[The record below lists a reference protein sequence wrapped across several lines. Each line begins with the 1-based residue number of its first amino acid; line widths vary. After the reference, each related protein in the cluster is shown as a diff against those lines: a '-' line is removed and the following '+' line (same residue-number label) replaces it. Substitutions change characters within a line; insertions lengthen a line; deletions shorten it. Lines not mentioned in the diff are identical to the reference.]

1 MREFATFAAESVG
14 LRLGWTKKGDR
25 LLGCARMWHVRVGG
39 KRAMFLGP
47 FAVEEGERSAGFGAR
62 LIARACEAAEAA
74 GETHVVLVG
83 DEAYFSR
90 VDFTQA
96 GGREGDPARSGRPAP
111 GAGPRA
117 HGRRRRACGAR
128 AARLRR
134 GTGAPTFPG
143 MADEAVRPGLE
154 GVLAAAQS
162 LEAKGHAPVSEKGGR
177 GLPPVHL
184 WNPAHC
190 GEIDIVIRKDGVWF
204 HEGTP
209 IGREALVRL
218 FSTVLRKDPDG
229 IHLVTP
235 VEKMKITVEDAPF
248 IATRVDRVG
257 ETLTFLT
264 NVGDEVEA
272 GPENY
277 IRVEMGPDGEPRPY
291 VHVRR
296 GLEALI
302 ARPVF
307 YELVEMAE
315 ERETPEGPTLGV
327 ASNGAWYPVGPA
339 HAHQI

>member
-1 MREFATFAAESVG
+1 M
-14 LRLGWTKKGDR
+14 
-25 LLGCARMWHVRVGG
+25 
-39 KRAMFLGP
+39 
-47 FAVEEGERSAGFGAR
+47 
-62 LIARACEAAEAA
+62 AEAA
-74 GETHVVLVG
+74 GGSGLDG
-83 DEAYFSR
+83 IASAAK
-90 VDFTQA
+90 QA
-96 GGREGDPARSGRPAP
+96 P
-111 GAGPRA
+111 
-117 HGRRRRACGAR
+117 
-128 AARLRR
+128 
-134 GTGAPTFPG
+134 
-143 MADEAVRPGLE
+143 
-154 GVLAAAQS
+154 
-162 LEAKGHAPVSEKGGR
+162 GR

-229 IHLVTP
+229 FHLVTP

-257 ETLTFLT
+257 DALRFLT

-277 IRVEMGPDGEPRPY
+277 IRVEIGVDGQPRPY
-291 VHVRR
+291 VHIRR
-296 GLEALI
+296 GLEALV

-307 YELVEMAE
+307 YELVEMAQ
-315 ERETPEGPTLGV
+315 ERQTPGGPTLGV

-339 HAHQI
+339 HAHQT